1 MHTRFIFVRY
11 TLTLVVDSISLL
23 LSSQLHIFD
32 ISSLAGVPVG
42 LAELDVLVLL
52 LNGVVNLAVKVTL
65 QLSVLLMAGLLD
77 ANFSNNESDM
87 VEAELLL

>member
-23 LSSQLHIFD
+23 LSSHLHIFD

-52 LNGVVNLAVKVTL
+52 FNGVVNLAVKVTL
-65 QLSVLLMAGLLD
+65 QLSVLLIAGLLD